1 MNGSEH
7 PRTRYPK
14 PDFGHPDYDAPDA
27 VDEEEDDRD
36 FTAEHVGLVVPPVE
50 ADAARHLKR
59 LVASWG
65 MLADLSFSDLLLYV
79 PIPTGAGEASRFL
92 VVNQVRPNTGQTLF
106 PDDVVGRSRDETQRP
121 AVAEAARTGRMV
133 ETEVESAESVERI
146 RVTAMPVAFQGKVVA
161 VVARESSVWLTRP
174 LGELELVYLETFDRL
189 ANMIVAGEFPFAD
202 EEVLSAGGPRVGDG
216 SIVLDDMGRINFGSP
231 NAISALRRLGVTGR
245 IEQQTLADLG
255 AESSAT
261 YRAFFSARPAAEE
274 VERDDA
280 CVVLR
285 CIPLINDGRVDGALM
300 LIHDISELRSR
311 DRLLVSKDATIK
323 EIHHRVKNNLQTIS
337 SLLRLQGRRLTEPS
351 AKAAIEESVRRIR
364 SIALVHE
371 VLSRED
377 GDEVEL
383 AEILRPLS
391 RMVEE
396 GLTSPER
403 PLRVLISGDAGK
415 LPSPVATSLAVVL
428 AELLQNVV
436 DHAYPPGQ
444 NVNPAEVRVD
454 LAKRVGFIDIAVS
467 DDGVGM
473 DATADKAGSASLGLS
488 IVTGLVSELGGTIS
502 FGPTRGVTPSEA
514 GPTPDSAPKGPGTRV
529 KLNVPVTLTPDA
541 VRPPGAGGRTV

>member
-1 MNGSEH
+1 MNRSEH
-7 PRTRYPK
+7 PRTRYPA
-14 PDFGHPDYDAPDA
+14 PDYGHPDYDAPDA
-27 VDEEEDDRD
+27 VDDDEDRD

-79 PIPTGAGEASRFL
+79 PIPTSDGEAARFL

-146 RVTAMPVAFQGKVVA
+146 RVTAVPVSFHGKVVA
-161 VVARESSVWLTRP
+161 VVARESSLWLTRP
-174 LGELELVYLETFDRL
+174 LGELELVYLETFERL
-189 ANMIVAGEFPFAD
+189 ANMIAVGEFPFAD
-202 EEVLSAGGPRVGDG
+202 EEVLAAGGPRVGDG
-216 SIVLDDMGRINFGSP
+216 SLVLDDQGRIVFGSP
-231 NAISALRRLGVTGR
+231 NAISALRRLGVRGR
-245 IEQQTLADLG
+245 IEQQTLADLD
-255 AESSAT
+255 AETSMT
-261 YRAFFSARPAAEE
+261 YRAFFDARPAAEE
-274 VERDDA
+274 IERDDV
-280 CVVLR
+280 CIVLR
-285 CIPLINDGRVDGALM
+285 CIPLITAGRVDGALV
-300 LIHDISELRSR
+300 LIHDISEIRSR

-383 AEILRPLS
+383 AEILGPLS

-396 GLTSPER
+396 GLTSSDR

-415 LPSPVATSLAVVL
+415 LPSPAATSLAVVL

-436 DHAYPPGQ
+436 DHAYPAGRTP
-444 NVNPAEVRVD
+444 NPAQVRVD
-454 LAKRVGFIDIAVS
+454 IAKRVGQIDIVVS

-473 DATADKAGSASLGLS
+473 DATANRDGSASLGLS

-502 FGPTRGVTPSEA
+502 FGTTHEA
-514 GPTPDSAPKGPGTRV
+514 TAPHPGPTPESAPSGPGTRV
-529 KLNVPVTLTPDA
+529 RLNIPVTQSPDA
-541 VRPPGAGGRTV
+541 VRPPG

>member
-1 MNGSEH
+1 
-7 PRTRYPK
+7 
-14 PDFGHPDYDAPDA
+14 
-27 VDEEEDDRD
+27 
-36 FTAEHVGLVVPPVE
+36 
-50 ADAARHLKR
+50 
-59 LVASWG
+59 
-65 MLADLSFSDLLLYV
+65 DLLLYV
-79 PIPTGAGEASRFL
+79 PLPTGPGEMTRFL

-106 PDDVVGRSRDETQRP
+106 PDDVVGRSRDAIQRP
-121 AVAEAARTGRMV
+121 AVAEAARTGHMV
-133 ETEVESAESVERI
+133 ETEVDSIESVDRI
-146 RVTAMPVAFQGKVVA
+146 RVTAVPVAFRGKVVA
-161 VVARESSVWLTRP
+161 VVARESSLSLNRQ
-174 LGELELVYLETFDRL
+174 LGELEHIYLETFDRL
-189 ANMIVAGEFPFAD
+189 ANMIVAGEFPFPD
-202 EEVLSAGGPRVGDG
+202 EEVLAAGGPRVGDG
-216 SIVLDDMGRINFGSP
+216 SILLDDQGRIVFGSP
-231 NAISALRRLGVTGR
+231 NAVSALRRLGVRGR
-245 IEQQTLADLG
+245 IEQQSLADLG

-274 VERDDA
+274 IERDEA
-280 CVVLR
+280 CIVLR
-285 CIPLINDGRVDGALM
+285 CIPLISDGRVDGALV

-383 AEILRPLS
+383 GEILRPLT

-396 GLTSPER
+396 GLTSPDR

-415 LPSPVATSLAVVL
+415 LPSPVATSLAVIL

-436 DHAYPPGQ
+436 DHAYPPAKFDG
-444 NVNPAEVRVD
+444 PAAGEVKVD
-454 LAKRVGFIDIAVS
+454 LARRVGFIDIVVA

-473 DATADKAGSASLGLS
+473 DEPHTQTKSTSLGLS
-488 IVTGLVSELGGTIS
+488 IVTGLVSELGGTIT
-502 FGPTRGVTPSEA
+502 FGPTRSGVHG
-514 GPTPDSAPKGPGTRV
+514 GPGPNPLSSPKGRGTRV
-529 KLNVPVTLTPDA
+529 KLTIPVTLAP
-541 VRPPGAGGRTV
+541 